1 MGFTDDAGEVLV
13 DNIAPD
19 LVQLLSA
26 ENLDSYFLAQDAETL
41 IAQVEV
47 FQGVNQVYQMASDL
61 MAVAERF
68 GLTIVADG
76 GTLLGAVRHKSIIP
90 WDDDLDFSI
99 ISTQRDLFETKVLA
113 QLKNGATEPW
123 NGCTVDGKCFR
134 PPRLSRSKNSRT
146 LPFSSSKHGESSG
159 KLEYEDD
166 RAKALWPSG
175 LSLKNS
181 FPAIKMDFGPV
192 KMCVLRNNME
202 HLDTLYGQDWRKVAV
217 DTCDHKDGAFIP
229 IKKKYLMQTFEALLP
244 MHNFK
249 LTRREFQEIV
259 LPAFYTSLCFNV
271 LKIK

>member
-113 QLKNGATEPW
+113 QLKKWGYDSVEW
-123 NGCTVDGKCFR
+123 LYGGWKV
-134 PPRLSRSKNSRT
+134 
-146 LPFSSSKHGESSG
+146 
-159 KLEYEDD
+159 
-166 RAKALWPSG
+166 
-175 LSLKNS
+175 
-181 FPAIKMDFGPV
+181 FPASSTVEIKEFENAPIFKFQACKNVCAAQLHGASRHFIWAGLEESGRGHLRPQRWRFHSDQEEVPDADFRGFAA
-192 KMCVLRNNME
+192 
-202 HLDTLYGQDWRKVAV
+202 DA
-217 DTCDHKDGAFIP
+217 
-229 IKKKYLMQTFEALLP
+229 
-244 MHNFK
+244 
-249 LTRREFQEIV
+249 
-259 LPAFYTSLCFNV
+259 
-271 LKIK
+271 

>member
-26 ENLDSYFLAQDAETL
+26 ENLDSYFLVQDAETL
-41 IAQVEV
+41 IAQAPKLNPEE
-47 FQGVNQVYQMASDL
+47 VNQVYQMASDL
-61 MAVAERF
+61 MAVAEHF
-68 GLTIVADG
+68 GLAIVADG

-99 ISTQRDLFETKVLA
+99 LSTQRDLFETKVLA
-113 QLKNGATEPW
+113 QLKKWGYDSVEWWYGGWKVFPASS
-123 NGCTVDGKCFR
+123 TVEIKEFENA
-134 PPRLSRSKNSRT
+134 PIFKF
-146 LPFSSSKHGESSG
+146 PFADIFVMEHDESSG

-175 LSLKNS
+175 LSLKKS

-192 KMCVLRNNME
+192 KMCVPRNYME

-229 IKKKYLMQTFEALLP
+229 IKKKYLMQNFEALLP

-249 LTRREFQEIV
+249 LLRREFQ
-259 LPAFYTSLCFNV
+259 
-271 LKIK
+271 